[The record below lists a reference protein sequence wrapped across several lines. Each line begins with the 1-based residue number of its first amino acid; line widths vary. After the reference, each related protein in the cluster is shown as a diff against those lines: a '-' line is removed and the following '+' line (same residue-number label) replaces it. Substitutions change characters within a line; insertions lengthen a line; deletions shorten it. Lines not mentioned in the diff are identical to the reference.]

1 MSFRF
6 SWRVRP
12 RTHGTRS
19 GNRSRN
25 ATPSEFTVN
34 LLDDG
39 VRDSRLGTWS
49 LAVLMSAACLAGCT
63 NTAATAS
70 LPPVPAAGPGSGT
83 IVWLADPTAETAT
96 NDVRQ
101 VLADAFEQAYP
112 SITVKLETGPTST
125 DALRTQLIRQLAAG
139 STPDVYDGDVIWPYS
154 FAPAGYALPL
164 SKYLP
169 PSFWNTF
176 GTGAGANSGAS
187 FVRDMTYNNDIY
199 GVPEFIDEGFLYY
212 REDLLAKAGLT
223 PPRTWEELEHDA
235 LVLKSKGL
243 PYQFAWQG
251 NNYEGLTCDWYE
263 FLADAFGGLPT
274 GASPAADLDSGQ
286 ALKALRFMQGLIA
299 QGISPPAVD
308 TFEETDTDSAF
319 DSGHA
324 AFMRGWDSAYA
335 NATSGANA
343 LSPDQVGVE
352 APPTFQGQSGV
363 GWSTLGGWG
372 LFINPRTRNL
382 RAALTFVQWMAG
394 RQAQWILATQYSEI
408 PANASVRNDP
418 VVFNRNPVLQ
428 AAASTRVVLRPEMTD
443 NYARLSAVIY
453 NQVNAALRT
462 PKSAASACVAL
473 LGAARQLDHSVV
485 GGLSCPGASG
495 AGK

>member
-1 MSFRF
+1 M
-6 SWRVRP
+6 
-12 RTHGTRS
+12 
-19 GNRSRN
+19 
-25 ATPSEFTVN
+25 
-34 LLDDG
+34 
-39 VRDSRLGTWS
+39 
-49 LAVLMSAACLAGCT
+49 AVLMVAACLAGCT
-63 NTAATAS
+63 NTAATES
-70 LPPVPAAGPGSGT
+70 LPLVPAAGPGSGT
-83 IVWLADPTAETAT
+83 IVWLTDPTAETAT

-112 SITVKLETGPTST
+112 SITVNLETGSVST
-125 DALRTQLIRQLAAG
+125 DELRTQLIRQLASG

-164 SKYLP
+164 NKYLP
-169 PSFWNTF
+169 HSFWNTF
-176 GTGAGANSGAS
+176 GTAGGANSGAS
-187 FVRDMTYNNDIY
+187 FVHDMTYNGHIY
-199 GVPEFIDEGFLYY
+199 GVPEYIDEGFLYY
-212 REDLLAKAGLT
+212 RKDLLAKAGLT

-243 PYQFAWQG
+243 QYQFVWQG
-251 NNYEGLTCDWYE
+251 NDYEGLTCDWYE
-263 FLADAFGGLPT
+263 FLADAFGGLPA
-274 GASPAADLDSGQ
+274 GASPATELDSAR

-299 QGISPPAVD
+299 QGISPPTVD
-308 TFEETDTDSAF
+308 TFEETNTDSAF
-319 DSGHA
+319 DTGHA

-418 VVFNRNPVLQ
+418 TVLNRSPVLH
-428 AAASTRVVLRPEMTD
+428 AAASTRVVLRPSMTD

-453 NQVNAALRT
+453 DHVNAALRT
-462 PKSAASACVAL
+462 PNSAASACLAL
-473 LGAARQLDHSVV
+473 LGAARQLAPSVV
-485 GGLSCPGASG
+485 GRRSCPGANG
-495 AGK
+495 GGR

>member
-1 MSFRF
+1 M
-6 SWRVRP
+6 
-12 RTHGTRS
+12 
-19 GNRSRN
+19 
-25 ATPSEFTVN
+25 
-34 LLDDG
+34 
-39 VRDSRLGTWS
+39 
-49 LAVLMSAACLAGCT
+49 
-63 NTAATAS
+63 
-70 LPPVPAAGPGSGT
+70 PPVPAAGPGSGT
-83 IVWLADPTAETAT
+83 LVWLADPTAATST

-112 SITVKLETGPTST
+112 SITIKLETGPTST
-125 DALRTQLIRQLAAG
+125 DALRLQLIRRLSSG
-139 STPDVYDGDVIWPYS
+139 SSTPDVYDGDVVWPYS

-164 SKYLP
+164 NNYLP
-169 PSFWNTF
+169 SSFWNTF
-176 GTGAGANSGAS
+176 GTAGGANSGAS
-187 FVRDMTYNNDIY
+187 FVRDMTYNGNIY

-212 REDLLAKAGLT
+212 RKDLLAAAGLT
-223 PPRTWEELEHDA
+223 PPHTWEELEHDA
-235 LVLKSKGL
+235 LVLKSKG
-243 PYQFAWQG
+243 PTYQFVWQG

-263 FLADAFGGLPT
+263 FLADAFGGLPAH
-274 GASPAADLDSGQ
+274 ASPSTELDSMQ
-286 ALKALRFMQGLIA
+286 ARKALRFMQGLIA
-299 QGISPPAVD
+299 QGISPADVD
-308 TFEETDTDSAF
+308 TFEETDTNNLF
-319 DSGHA
+319 DNGEA

-335 NATSGANA
+335 NATSGAHA
-343 LSPDQVGVE
+343 LRPDQVGVE
-352 APPTFQGQSGV
+352 APPTFAGQTGP

-372 LFINPRTRNL
+372 LFVNPRARNL
-382 RAALTFVQWMAG
+382 AAALTFVRWMAG
-394 RQAQWILATQYSEI
+394 WQAQWILATQYSEI

-485 GGLSCPGASG
+485 GGLSCPGANG